1 MFSTLGQT
9 QKQPHVGLGAFVYE
23 LSGCAAALANFDTY
37 KFAGINFVAPGEVR
51 LCRQSTRP
59 RPFPFY
65 LSLTMKFTSALAGK
79 RRRDMWLDRKSSTPT
94 PPCSRTRKNTP
105 NIIHTHH
112 RHQPFSSAEH
122 PLLIPMCAVRGS
134 LALRSCEFLDAAP
147 LLWPLIDPR
156 LKSAWFDWLAHC
168 DFDWLTQVGQS
179 AGFYQNQYTIFRV
192 CKILPIKWMR
202 SVSKLQISAAYYDLH
217 MMMNEPA
224 PRVCFL
230 FDILSKWN

>member
-1 MFSTLGQT
+1 MVCFQRLGKPKRQL
-9 QKQPHVGLGAFVYE
+9 HVGLGAFVYE

-59 RPFPFY
+59 RPLPFY

-122 PLLIPMCAVRGS
+122 PLLAALSPSWVRS
-134 LALRSCEFLDAAP
+134 
-147 LLWPLIDPR
+147 W
-156 LKSAWFDWLAHC
+156 
-168 DFDWLTQVGQS
+168 
-179 AGFYQNQYTIFRV
+179 
-192 CKILPIKWMR
+192 
-202 SVSKLQISAAYYDLH
+202 
-217 MMMNEPA
+217 
-224 PRVCFL
+224 
-230 FDILSKWN
+230 